1 MSKIKL
7 FLVHDKQEFIEKAA
21 RQNFDR
27 DVRQD
32 IEDPSDK
39 IPKEYYDE
47 AKALLDA
54 DGENYLPEAPDFDWI
69 VYKPQ

>member
-1 MSKIKL
+1 MSKIKPL
-7 FLVHDKQEFIEKAA
+7 VVHDKQEFIEKAA

-47 AKALLDA
+47 AKALLDT

-69 VYKPQ
+69 VYKPK

>member
-1 MSKIKL
+1 MPKIKP
-7 FLVHDKQEFIEKAA
+7 FVVHDKQEFIEIVA
-21 RQNFDR
+21 RQNFYR

-54 DGENYLPEAPDFDWI
+54 GGENYLPEAPDFDWI

>member
-1 MSKIKL
+1 MSKIKPL
-7 FLVHDKQEFIEKAA
+7 VVHDKQEFIEKVA

-39 IPKEYYDE
+39 IPKVYYDE
-47 AKALLDA
+47 AKTLLDA
-54 DGENYLPEAPDFDWI
+54 DGENYLPESPDFDWI
-69 VYKPQ
+69 VYKPK

>member
-1 MSKIKL
+1 MSKIKQL
-7 FLVHDKQEFIEKAA
+7 VVHDKQEFIEKAA
-21 RQNFDR
+21 SQNFDR
-27 DVRQD
+27 GVRVG

-47 AKALLDA
+47 AKALLDT

>member
-1 MSKIKL
+1 MSKIKP
-7 FLVHDKQEFIEKAA
+7 FVVHDKQEFIKKAA

-32 IEDPSDK
+32 IEDPSNK

-54 DGENYLPEAPDFDWI
+54 GGENYLPEAPDFDWI

>member
-1 MSKIKL
+1 MSKIKP
-7 FLVHDKQEFIEKAA
+7 FVVHDKQEFIEKAA

-39 IPKEYYDE
+39 IPKVYYDE
-47 AKALLDA
+47 AKALLEA
-54 DGENYLPEAPDFDWI
+54 DGENYLPESPDFDRI
-69 VYKPQ
+69 VYKPK

>member
-1 MSKIKL
+1 MSKIKQL
-7 FLVHDKQEFIEKAA
+7 VVHDKQEFIEKAA

-32 IEDPSDK
+32 IKDPSDK

-54 DGENYLPEAPDFDWI
+54 DGENYLPGSPDFDWI
-69 VYKPQ
+69 VYKPK

>member
-1 MSKIKL
+1 MPKIKP
-7 FLVHDKQEFIEKAA
+7 FVVHDKQEFIEIAA
-21 RQNFDR
+21 RQNFYR

-47 AKALLDA
+47 AKALLNA
-54 DGENYLPEAPDFDWI
+54 GGEDYLPEVPDFDWI
-69 VYKPQ
+69 VYKLQ

>member
-1 MSKIKL
+1 MSKIKQL
-7 FLVHDKQEFIEKAA
+7 VVHDKQEFIEKAA

-32 IEDPSDK
+32 IKDPSDK
-39 IPKEYYDE
+39 IPKVYYDE

-54 DGENYLPEAPDFDWI
+54 DGENYLPESPDFDWI
-69 VYKPQ
+69 VYKPK

>member
-1 MSKIKL
+1 M
-7 FLVHDKQEFIEKAA
+7 
-21 RQNFDR
+21 
-27 DVRQD
+27 RQD

-47 AKALLDA
+47 AKALLAA

-69 VYKPQ
+69 VYKPK